1 MLIVIH
7 MAQKVGHFFK
17 ETGAKIAKFGLK
29 VIATVTKVVS
39 KVVGFIPGI
48 GKIAG
53 KAMELVSKGIN
64 IASDKIH
71 ATLGGKLGKA
81 MAGMNKT
88 NKVVGYIP

>member
-88 NKVVGYIP
+88 NKVMGYIP